1 MKRFPTLLASLG
13 LLWLRVLVGAGIAY
27 HGYGK
32 VFGGNIVQLTQ
43 GVANMGFP
51 MPEFFAWLSA
61 LTEFGG
67 GILIA
72 LGLATRLMALLLFI
86 NMSVAAFI
94 AHAGDPLERREL
106 ALAYFSIAGAL
117 VMLGAGEYSIDA
129 LFLRRRNRKKR

>member
-1 MKRFPTLLASLG
+1 MNKFPTALASLG

-32 VFGGNIVQLTQ
+32 VFGGQIVQLNQ

-72 LGLATRLMALLLFI
+72 IGLATRLASLFLFI

-94 AHAGDPLERREL
+94 AHGDDPFQRKEL
-106 ALAYFSIAGAL
+106 ALAYWTIAGAL
-117 VMLGAGEYSIDA
+117 VMLGGGQYSVDA
-129 LFLRRRNRKKR
+129 WFLRNWKRKKR

>member
-1 MKRFPTLLASLG
+1 MMNRFATRIASLG

-32 VFGGNIVQLTQ
+32 VFGSHLAQLAD
-43 GVANMGFP
+43 GIGKMGFP
-51 MPEFFAWLSA
+51 MPEVFAWMSA

-72 LGLATRLMALLLFI
+72 LGLATRLAAFLLFI

-94 AHAGDPLERREL
+94 AHAYDPFEKKEL
-106 ALAYFSIAGAL
+106 ALAYWTIAGAL
-117 VMLGAGEYSIDA
+117 IMLGGGRFSLDA
-129 LFLRRRNRKKR
+129 LILRAWTKKK